1 MGGTAK
7 AVEDFAKGAGD
18 LVTQV
23 TQPIEKE
30 VTNLFAPSGI
40 SGTVAA
46 TATPAPEASP
56 KAASPMGEMG
66 GMGDASLQ
74 VVVFGP
80 DGTAYGSPAQAIAA
94 GVNNYTMSPPS
105 GSGMPMTGSPFGPM
119 ATPGQILSPT
129 TSSLKFLSNPF
140 NTNTTS
146 APSAFQ
152 PMRNTAAPSPIAA
165 PTPQQYSNAGVFSQ
179 VFNPTP
185 TALPLFSPMG
195 PQLGQGSGMATPAP
209 VPENNQDFDTSY
221 NNLLSG
227 FYPRKLM

>member
-1 MGGTAK
+1 MGG
-7 AVEDFAKGAGD
+7 
-18 LVTQV
+18 
-23 TQPIEKE
+23 
-30 VTNLFAPSGI
+30 
-40 SGTVAA
+40 
-46 TATPAPEASP
+46 
-56 KAASPMGEMG
+56 MG

-105 GSGMPMTGSPFGPM
+105 GSGMPMTGSSFGPM

-152 PMRNTAAPSPIAA
+152 PMRNTAAPNPIAA

-209 VPENNQDFDTSY
+209 VPENNQDFNTSY

>member
-1 MGGTAK
+1 MGGVAK
-7 AVEDFAKGAGD
+7 AVEDFATGTGD

-30 VTNLFAPSGI
+30 VTNLFSIAG
-40 SGTVAA
+40 
-46 TATPAPEASP
+46 TATPAPAPTAPEAAP
-56 KAASPMGEMG
+56 EAASPMGGMGGMG

-105 GSGMPMTGSPFGPM
+105 GSGMPIAGSPFTPV
-119 ATPGQILSPT
+119 AAPGQILSPT

-146 APSAFQ
+146 APSSFQ
-152 PMRNTAAPSPIAA
+152 PMRNTAAA
-165 PTPQQYSNAGVFSQ
+165 PTPQQYNNAGVFSQ

-209 VPENNQDFDTSY
+209 VPQNNQEFDTSY

>member
-1 MGGTAK
+1 MGGVAK
-7 AVEDFAKGAGD
+7 AVEDFATGTGD

-30 VTNLFAPSGI
+30 VTNLFSIAG
-40 SGTVAA
+40 
-46 TATPAPEASP
+46 TATPAPAPTAPEAAP
-56 KAASPMGEMG
+56 EAASPMGGMG

-105 GSGMPMTGSPFGPM
+105 GSGMPIAGSPFTPV
-119 ATPGQILSPT
+119 AAPGQILSPT

-140 NTNTTS
+140 NTNTT
-146 APSAFQ
+146 
-152 PMRNTAAPSPIAA
+152 RI
-165 PTPQQYSNAGVFSQ
+165 
-179 VFNPTP
+179 
-185 TALPLFSPMG
+185 SPMG